1 LLRRRRR
8 PISRESPRAAQGRE
22 ERSMAEHPTVFIT
35 GASRGIGHATAKYFV
50 DQGWRAIT
58 CSRDK
63 VPPQCGR
70 DDRHMHITADLAK
83 VENLEI
89 AIDQLS
95 EILAGARL
103 NALVNNAGFSP
114 KGPDGKRLGCLDGEL
129 AHWQEVFAIN
139 FFAPVFF
146 SRTLAKRLQEGEGS
160 IVNIT
165 SIAGH
170 RVHPFAGSAYS
181 TSKAALWGLTRE
193 LAADLAP
200 LGIRVNAVC
209 PGEIN
214 TAILSPGTDQ
224 LVSRIPLR
232 RLGSPAEVAAVI
244 FYLCGSEASY
254 VTGAEIPVNGGQDVY

>member
-1 LLRRRRR
+1 MPALK
-8 PISRESPRAAQGRE
+8 
-22 ERSMAEHPTVFIT
+22 TVFIT

-50 DQGWRAIT
+50 DQHWRAIT
-58 CSRDK
+58 CSRDP
-63 VPPQCGR
+63 VPPECAR
-70 DDRHMHITADLAK
+70 SDRHSHITADLSK
-83 VENLEI
+83 VENLDL
-89 AIDQLS
+89 AIDQLF
-95 EILAGARL
+95 ELVGGGPL
-103 NALVNNAGFSP
+103 HALVNNAGFSP
-114 KGPDGKRLGCLDGEL
+114 KSKDGRRLGCLDGDL
-129 AHWQEVFAIN
+129 SLWQEVFAIN
-139 FFAPVFF
+139 FFAPVYF
-146 SRTLAKRLQEGEGS
+146 SRALARRLQQGEGS

-193 LAADLAP
+193 LAADLAG

-214 TAILSPGTDQ
+214 TAILSPGTDD
-224 LVSRIPLR
+224 LVSRIPLK

-244 FYLCGSEASY
+244 YYLCSPQASY